1 MEAEF
6 ARFHARTGTTMV
18 YITHDQAEAMALADR
33 IAVMDRG
40 RLLQV
45 ATPSQL
51 YREPAD
57 ATVAAFIGEGIV
69 VPAEVV
75 DVDSNGRCRVDL
87 FGLSVSMRCSL
98 TQTPTRATRVC
109 LRAANLAIV
118 GAATAG
124 IGARVV
130 RAVYQGGHFRI
141 EAQLDHADGVLVH
154 LAVPEPCRLAPGSAI
169 RIGIDD
175 GWVLPE
181 TGEIVDSIAAESAD
195 RQRSNGG
202 TVATSGDG

>member
-1 MEAEF
+1 
-6 ARFHARTGTTMV
+6 
-18 YITHDQAEAMALADR
+18 MALADR

-57 ATVAAFIGEGIV
+57 ATVAAFIGDGIV

-75 DVDSNGRCRVDL
+75 DVDSSGRCRVDL
-87 FGLSVSMRCSL
+87 FGLSVSMRCPL
-98 TQTPTRATRVC
+98 TQTPTRAARVC

-118 GAATAG
+118 GAGVHG

-130 RAVYQGGHFRI
+130 RCVYQGGHFRI

-154 LAVPEPCRLAPGSAI
+154 LVAAEPCRLAPGDAI

-181 TGEIVDSIAAESAD
+181 TAEIVDTIPPESTD
-195 RQRSNGG
+195 SRRFDGG
-202 TVATSGDG
+202 AVATDADG